1 MSVSPSNE
9 SKRPTPL
16 WRRASLVLA
25 AALATL
31 PLPAW
36 AQYDAPPG
44 PAAYALEG
52 VTVVAADGSVRDGMT
67 VVVRQGLIETLAA
80 DAEVP
85 LDARRLEGDGLY
97 LYPGFV
103 DGHGDA
109 MVAWPEARDVED
121 PDDVTSWNP
130 PRSRQGFRPH
140 RRVAEFLDVDAD
152 DLEELRSAGIVA
164 AHILPE
170 GGMAPG
176 RSALLVLRDA
186 RTPWEVVERAS
197 TGLVLSF
204 QAAGGVYPSQL
215 FGVIAFLR
223 QAFLDAERWERM
235 RSAAEGGEGGFVPPG
250 WDPDYEA
257 LRTAARGEEPVYF
270 EADSDEDI
278 RRALDLADQFGFRI
292 ALVGGAEAWKLADEL
307 ADRGVP
313 VFVSLD
319 FPVLSD
325 WDPEADTIPADLSP
339 AAAREKEEVEAIW
352 SNAARLRAA
361 GVDVALTSGGG
372 DADLLEGMRTV
383 VEYGLPAEEAVRA
396 LTATPATLL
405 GVPGIT
411 RVEAGRPATFVV
423 TTGPLVDDAADVRY
437 TFVEGHLTEV
447 DVGGGGSSGEA
458 PAGNLSGA
466 WSGTISAGGQEMD
479 LSLTLTQTEDGS
491 LQGQATAAGQAPSP
505 VSGTISGTSVTLR
518 IEAEDL
524 PEPIVLDGTLSEDG
538 DSLSGS
544 GSTPFGEMQFRVER
558 SGGDGWLRLL
568 GGVR

>member
-1 MSVSPSNE
+1 MPALPSN
-9 SKRPTPL
+9 RPQ
-16 WRRASLVLA
+16 RSARASLALV
-25 AALATL
+25 AALAGL
-31 PLPAW
+31 PLPAA
-36 AQYDAPPG
+36 AQYDTPPG
-44 PAAYALEG
+44 PAAYALAG
-52 VTVVAADGSVRDGMT
+52 VTLVAADGSVREGMT
-67 VVVRQGLIETLAA
+67 LVVRRGLIETLAA
-80 DAEVP
+80 DADIP
-85 LDARRLEGDGLY
+85 GDARRLEGEGLY

-103 DGHGDA
+103 DGQGEAGVD
-109 MVAWPEARDVED
+109 WPDARDVED
-121 PDDVTSWNP
+121 PDDVTSWDP

-140 RRVAEFLDVDAD
+140 RRVADFLDVGAD
-152 DLEELRSAGIVA
+152 DLDDLRSAGVVA
-164 AHILPE
+164 AHVLPD

-176 RSALLVLRDA
+176 RSALLVLRDG
-186 RTPWEVVERAS
+186 RTPWDVVERAS
-197 TGLVLSF
+197 AGLVLSF
-204 QAAGGVYPSQL
+204 QTAGGVYPSQL
-215 FGVIAFLR
+215 FGVIAYLR

-235 RSAAEGGEGGFVPPG
+235 RTAAEGGEGGFVPPG

-325 WDPEADTIPADLSP
+325 WDPEADTVPAELDP

-361 GVDVALTSGGG
+361 GVQVALTSGGG
-372 DADLLEGMRTV
+372 DADLLEGMRKV
-383 VEYGLPAEEAVRA
+383 VEYGLPPEEALRA
-396 LTATPATLL
+396 LTTTPATLL

-411 RVEAGRPATFVV
+411 RIEAGRPATFVV
-423 TTGPLVDDAADVRY
+423 ATGPLVQEETQVRY

-458 PAGNLSGA
+458 PAGDLSGS

-479 LSLTLTQTEDGS
+479 LSLTLTQSEDGS
-491 LQGQATAAGQAPSP
+491 LQGQATAAGQTPSP
-505 VSGTISGTSVTLR
+505 VRGTISGTSVTLR

-524 PEPIVLDGTLSEDG
+524 PEPIVLNGTLSDDG
-538 DSLSGS
+538 DAVSGS
-544 GSTPFGEMQFRVER
+544 GSTPFGEMTFRVQR
-558 SGGDGWLRLL
+558 SGGDAWRRLM
-568 GGVR
+568 GGAR